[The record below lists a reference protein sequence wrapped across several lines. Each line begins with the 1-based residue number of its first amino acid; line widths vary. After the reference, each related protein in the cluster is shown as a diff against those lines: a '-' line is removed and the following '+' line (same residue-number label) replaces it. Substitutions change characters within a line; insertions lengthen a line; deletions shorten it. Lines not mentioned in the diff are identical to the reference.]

1 MPTTLSID
9 LDAHDTR
16 ILAELQ
22 ADARLTMAELG
33 RRVHLSQPA
42 VTERVRKLESAGVI
56 SGYRATVNL
65 SKLGYGIR
73 AIIRIGRADYARVV
87 KLIQQTPE
95 CINAYNVTGDDSWI
109 LEIAVIDVSHLDAV
123 VTRFCL
129 LTETATSIILNPAR
143 EHQAMLPPL
152 TAGLI
157 IGVIVW
163 LNAETAPHAETIGS
177 PRTLRPLAMIVVAQ
191 IFSTPPSVG
200 SKQWRHRAS

>member
-1 MPTTLSID
+1 MDFSLNPA

-42 VTERVRKLESAGVI
+42 VTERVKKLEAAGVI

-65 SKLGYGIR
+65 GKLGYGIR
-73 AIIRIGRADYARVV
+73 AIIRVGRADYARVV
-87 KLIQQTPE
+87 ELVQQTPE
-95 CINAYNVTGDDSWI
+95 CVNAYNVTGDDSWI

-123 VTRFCL
+123 VTKFCI

-143 EHQAMLPPL
+143 EHQPMLPPQRSDVKPP
-152 TAGLI
+152 I
-157 IGVIVW
+157 WKV
-163 LNAETAPHAETIGS
+163 LNA
-177 PRTLRPLAMIVVAQ
+177 
-191 IFSTPPSVG
+191 
-200 SKQWRHRAS
+200 

>member
-1 MPTTLSID
+1 MDFSLNPS

-42 VTERVRKLESAGVI
+42 VTERVKKLEAAGVI

-65 SKLGYGIR
+65 GKLGYGIR
-73 AIIRIGRADYARVV
+73 AIIRVGRADYARVV
-87 KLIQQTPE
+87 ELVQQTPE
-95 CINAYNVTGDDSWI
+95 CVNAYDVTGEDSWV

-123 VTRFCL
+123 VTKFCI

-143 EHQAMLPPL
+143 EHQPMLPPRSSDVKPP
-152 TAGLI
+152 I
-157 IGVIVW
+157 RKV
-163 LNAETAPHAETIGS
+163 LNA
-177 PRTLRPLAMIVVAQ
+177 
-191 IFSTPPSVG
+191 
-200 SKQWRHRAS
+200 

>member
-1 MPTTLSID
+1 MASTLSAD
-9 LDAHDTR
+9 LDHFDTR

-65 SKLGYGIR
+65 GKLGYGIR
-73 AIIRIGRADYARVV
+73 AIIRVGRADYARVV

-123 VTRFCL
+123 VTRFCI

-152 TAGLI
+152 HSDVKHPI
-157 IGVIVW
+157 KKVI
-163 LNAETAPHAETIGS
+163 NA
-177 PRTLRPLAMIVVAQ
+177 
-191 IFSTPPSVG
+191 
-200 SKQWRHRAS
+200 